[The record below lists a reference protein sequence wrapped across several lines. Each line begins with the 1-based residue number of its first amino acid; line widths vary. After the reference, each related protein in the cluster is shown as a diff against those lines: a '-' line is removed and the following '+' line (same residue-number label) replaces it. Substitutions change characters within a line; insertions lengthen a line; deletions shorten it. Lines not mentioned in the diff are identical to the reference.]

1 MNNYLVSDLK
11 SVYRTCDPDT
21 PLPNGDPRYTD
32 LSEVRGEDQNFVDLV
47 ANAMNLGLSEEDL
60 SDKCYRQLITGHR
73 GCGKS
78 TELLRLQARLQ
89 ENGFFVVY
97 FDVEHKLN
105 LGDVNHI
112 DILLLI
118 ARQIEETF
126 RQHQIS
132 LNQALLEDIFQ
143 WLADITLTKDR
154 QKDLHVDTTVEGEV
168 GVKIPL
174 ISTLLTR
181 LSMGIRTNDIE
192 RKEIR
197 ETLRR
202 EWDIFVMKFN
212 TLLNQARLKVRQQ
225 QYRDLVVIV
234 DGLEKMFYEPERDS
248 GGNFTGEST
257 HSLLFIKQAE
267 QLMIP
272 KCHLI
277 YTVPISLLFDTNLAN
292 AFDID
297 TEIMIPMVDIKK
309 LEGRQQLI
317 KLLKKRIDINA
328 VFSDPNLV
336 ERIVEMSGGAV
347 RDLMRLVRL
356 SCLSCLNTKSSQIQ
370 VDDAEKAV
378 RSLVREYDRMIQE
391 KDIDALRDVFNNKR
405 VAGDE
410 RYARLL
416 HNRVIH
422 EYQNGHRWADL
433 HPAAQQV
440 TWAMNLIKTK

>member
-1 MNNYLVSDLK
+1 MNYPVSDLR
-11 SVYRTCDPDT
+11 SAYRACDPDT

-32 LSEVRGEDQNFVDLV
+32 LSEVRGEDQNFVDV
-47 ANAMNLGLSEEDL
+47 IATAMNLGLSEDDL
-60 SDKCYRQLITGHR
+60 SDTCYRQLITGHR

-89 ENGFFVVY
+89 EDRFFVVY

-118 ARQIEETF
+118 ARQLEETF
-126 RQHQIS
+126 REHKIP
-132 LNQALLEDIFQ
+132 LNQALLEDIFH
-143 WLADITLTKDR
+143 WLADITLSKDR

-168 GVKIPL
+168 GVTLPL
-174 ISTLLTR
+174 ISKLLTR

-212 TLLNQARLKVRQQ
+212 TLLAQARFKVRQQ
-225 QYRDLVVIV
+225 HYRDLVVIV

-297 TEIMIPMVDIKK
+297 TEIMIPMVNVKK
-309 LEGRQQLI
+309 LAGRQQLTE
-317 KLLKKRIDINA
+317 LLNKRIDIKQFFA
-328 VFSDPNLV
+328 DSLSV
-336 ERIVEMSGGAV
+336 EKIVQMSGGAV

-356 SCLSCLNTKSSQIQ
+356 ACLSAKSSQIQ
-370 VDDAEKAV
+370 VDDVEKAI

-405 VAGDE
+405 VTGDE

-416 HNRVIH
+416 YNRVIH
-422 EYQNGHRWADL
+422 EYQNGERSADL

-440 TWAMNLIKTK
+440 TWAMDLIKTK

>member
-1 MNNYLVSDLK
+1 MNYPVSDLK
-11 SVYRTCDPDT
+11 SVYRACDPDT

-32 LSEVRGEDQNFVDLV
+32 LSEVRGEDQNFVDV
-47 ANAMNLGLSEEDL
+47 IANAMNLGLSEEDL
-60 SDKCYRQLITGHR
+60 SEKCYRQLITGHR

-89 ENGFFVVY
+89 EDGFFVVY

-126 RQHQIS
+126 RQRQIP
-132 LNQALLEDIFQ
+132 LNQALLEGIFQ

-168 GVKIPL
+168 GVTLPL
-174 ISTLLTR
+174 ISKLLTR

-212 TLLNQARLKVRQQ
+212 TLLAQARFKVRQQ
-225 QYRDLVVIV
+225 KHRDLVVIV
-234 DGLEKMFYEPERDS
+234 DGLEKMFYEAERDS
-248 GGNFTGEST
+248 GGNLTGEST

-297 TEIMIPMVDIKK
+297 TEIMIPMVNVKK
-309 LEGRQQLI
+309 PEGRQQLI
-317 KLLKKRIDINA
+317 ELLKKRIDIDA
-328 VFSDPNLV
+328 VFVDPDLV
-336 ERIVEMSGGAV
+336 QKIVAMSGGAV
-347 RDLMRLVRL
+347 RDLMRLVRVT
-356 SCLSCLNTKSSQIQ
+356 CLSAKSSQIQ
-370 VDDAEKAV
+370 VDDVDKAI
-378 RSLVREYDRMIQE
+378 RSLVREYDRMIHE

-422 EYQNGHRWADL
+422 EYQNGERSADL
-433 HPAAQQV
+433 HPAVQQV
-440 TWAMNLIKTK
+440 AWAMNLIKTR

>member
-1 MNNYLVSDLK
+1 MNYPVSDLK
-11 SVYRTCDPDT
+11 SVYRACDPDT

-32 LSEVRGEDQNFVDLV
+32 LSEVRGEDQNFVDV
-47 ANAMNLGLSEEDL
+47 IANAMNLGLSEEDL
-60 SDKCYRQLITGHR
+60 SEKCYRQLITGHR

-89 ENGFFVVY
+89 EDGFFVVY

-126 RQHQIS
+126 RQRQIP
-132 LNQALLEDIFQ
+132 LNQALLGDIFQ

-168 GVKIPL
+168 GVTLPL
-174 ISTLLTR
+174 ISKLLTR

-212 TLLNQARLKVRQQ
+212 TLLAQARFKVRQQ
-225 QYRDLVVIV
+225 KHRDLVVIV
-234 DGLEKMFYEPERDS
+234 DGLEKMFYEAERDS
-248 GGNFTGEST
+248 GGNLTGEST

-297 TEIMIPMVDIKK
+297 TEIMIPMVNVKK

-317 KLLKKRIDINA
+317 ELLKKRIDIDA
-328 VFSDPNLV
+328 VFVDPDLV
-336 ERIVEMSGGAV
+336 QKIVAMSGGAV
-347 RDLMRLVRL
+347 RDLMRLVRVT
-356 SCLSCLNTKSSQIQ
+356 CLSAKSSQIQ
-370 VDDAEKAV
+370 VDDVDKAI
-378 RSLVREYDRMIQE
+378 RSLVREYDRMIHE

-422 EYQNGHRWADL
+422 EYQNGERSADL
-433 HPAAQQV
+433 HPAVQQV
-440 TWAMNLIKTK
+440 AWAMNLIKTR

>member
-1 MNNYLVSDLK
+1 MNYPVSDLK
-11 SVYRTCDPDT
+11 SVYRACDPDT
-21 PLPNGDPRYTD
+21 PLPNGDPCYTD
-32 LSEVRGEDQNFVDLV
+32 LSEVRGEDQNFVDV
-47 ANAMNLGLSEEDL
+47 IATAMNLGLSEDDL
-60 SDKCYRQLITGHR
+60 SDTCYRQLITGHR

-89 ENGFFVVY
+89 EDRFFVVY

-118 ARQIEETF
+118 ARQLEETF
-126 RQHQIS
+126 REHKIP

-168 GVKIPL
+168 GVTLPL
-174 ISTLLTR
+174 ISKLLTR
-181 LSMGIRTNDIE
+181 LSMGIRTNEIE

-212 TLLNQARLKVRQQ
+212 TLLAQARSKVWQQ
-225 QYRDLVVIV
+225 HYRDLVVIV

-277 YTVPISLLFDTNLAN
+277 YTVPISLLFNANLAN

-297 TEIMIPMVDIKK
+297 TEIMIPMVNVKK
-309 LEGRQQLI
+309 LAGRQQLTE
-317 KLLKKRIDINA
+317 LLSKRIELKTVFADPSA
-328 VFSDPNLV
+328 V
-336 ERIVEMSGGAV
+336 EKIVQMSGGAV
-347 RDLMRLVRL
+347 RDLMRLTRL
-356 SCLSCLNTKSSQIQ
+356 ACINAKSSQIQ
-370 VDDAEKAV
+370 VDDVEKAI

-391 KDIDALRDVFNNKR
+391 KDIEALRDVFNNKR
-405 VAGDE
+405 VTGDE

-422 EYQNGHRWADL
+422 EYQNGERSADL

-440 TWAMNLIKTK
+440 TWAMDLIKTK

>member
-1 MNNYLVSDLK
+1 MNYPVSDLK
-11 SVYRTCDPDT
+11 DVYIACDPDLA
-21 PLPNGDPRYTD
+21 LPNGDVRYTD
-32 LSEVRGEDQNFVDLV
+32 LSEVRGEDQSFVDTI
-47 ANAMNLGLSEEDL
+47 ATAMNLGLSKEDL

-89 ENGFFVVY
+89 EDGFFVVY

-126 RQHQIS
+126 RQHEIL
-132 LNQALLEDIFQ
+132 LNQDLLKDIFQ

-168 GVKIPL
+168 GVTIPL
-174 ISTLLTR
+174 ISKLLTR

-212 TLLNQARLKVRQQ
+212 MLLAQARLKVRQQ
-225 QYRDLVVIV
+225 HHRDLVVIV

-248 GGNFTGEST
+248 GGNLTGEST

-297 TEIMIPMVDIKK
+297 TEIMIPMVNIKK
-309 LEGRQQLI
+309 QEGRQQLI
-317 KLLKKRIDINA
+317 KLLKKRVDIETLFA
-328 VFSDPNLV
+328 DLSSV
-336 ERIVEMSGGAV
+336 EKIVQMSGGAV
-347 RDLMRLVRL
+347 RDLMRLIRL
-356 SCLSCLNTKSSQIQ
+356 ACVSTMSAKSSQIQ
-370 VDDAEKAV
+370 VNDVEKAI

-440 TWAMNLIKTK
+440 TWAMDLIKTR